1 MAQALWVLN
10 LVWQAVAAGFAF
22 SYAVTLGAFFQWQ
35 VRAGDDEFFTR
46 VYTPFRTALGLK
58 WRYRLFMP
66 FGPALTA
73 AASLALNHS
82 AHAVLPQALAVVV
95 FFLYY
100 FLAHVPTGFAQAE
113 EALVSGKGL
122 TPTADLLAVQHPP
135 AHPHGLPVRGDRRGA
150 RPHLSAAP
158 AIARCGSTPAAPSL
172 IDSRLTGPR
181 SARTLE

>member
-1 MAQALWVLN
+1 M
-10 LVWQAVAAGFAF
+10 
-22 SYAVTLGAFFQWQ
+22 
-35 VRAGDDEFFTR
+35 RAGDDEFFTR

-122 TPTADLLAVQHPP
+122 TDRQRRIYLRCNIPLHILMGSLYAATAVALA
-135 AHPHGLPVRGDRRGA
+135 
-150 RPHLSAAP
+150 
-158 AIARCGSTPAAPSL
+158 
-172 IDSRLTGPR
+172 LT
-181 SARTLE
+181 

>member
-1 MAQALWVLN
+1 MAQALWALN

-46 VYTPFRTALGLK
+46 VYTPFRTTLRLK

-73 AASLALNHS
+73 AASLAFNHS
-82 AHAVLPQALAVVV
+82 AHAALPQVLAVVV

-100 FLAHVPTGFAQAE
+100 FLAHVPTGFAKAE
-113 EALVSGKGL
+113 EDLVSGKGL
-122 TPTADLLAVQHPP
+122 TERQRRIYLRLNIPLHILMGSLYAATAVALA
-135 AHPHGLPVRGDRRGA
+135 
-150 RPHLSAAP
+150 
-158 AIARCGSTPAAPSL
+158 
-172 IDSRLTGPR
+172 LT
-181 SARTLE
+181 